1 MNAAVV
7 CAAALLAFFLGFR
20 FFAKYL
26 ADKVYKL
33 DPHAPVPSHTLKD
46 GIDYV
51 PTNKFVL
58 FGHHFATIAGAAPI
72 IGPALAVIWGWVPAL
87 LWVVLGTIAWG
98 GAHDFGALVLS
109 VRNRGKSIGDI
120 ARGII
125 GPKAM
130 TAYMVIVF
138 FILVLVMAVFF
149 LVIAGLLIEYP
160 EAVFPVFALMVIAM
174 CTGMLI
180 YRTGIGITRAS
191 MVGIVLMIIALWWG
205 SEHPYPM
212 PEKTFLGDAK
222 TTWVFLLALYSF
234 AASVLPVWLLLQPRD
249 YLESFN
255 LYGGLI
261 LVYLGIFVTA
271 PTFVAPAVRLEVPG
285 APPLWPFLFI
295 TIACGALSGFHSI
308 VSSGTS
314 PKQLDN
320 EVDAKF
326 VGYGGMIGE
335 GVLALA
341 AVIACTAGFK
351 SRELWL
357 EHYGTWSAA
366 SGLGQK
372 LSAFVDGA
380 AYFIAHFGIPLKMC
394 QTIIVLII
402 ISFAMT
408 SLDSAC
414 RLGRYIVSELGE
426 HHKVHALTNRYCSSL
441 IVAAIALFFALGT
454 YGGKSAG
461 LILWP
466 LFGTTN
472 QLLASLVFAIL
483 TVYLLQRKCPTW
495 PTTVPMLLV
504 SLTTITA
511 MLWNIEGYIKDG
523 NWMLTV
529 VGGIILCAGFV
540 LVFLSYR
547 SYAKA
552 WSVNAAEK
560 KKLSQVLS

>member
-1 MNAAVV
+1 MNAAIV
-7 CAAALLAFFLGFR
+7 CCAGLVAFFLGFR
-20 FFAKYL
+20 IFAKYL
-26 ADKVYKL
+26 AEKVYKL
-33 DPHAPVPSHTLKD
+33 DPHAPVPSHTLED

-72 IGPALAVIWGWVPAL
+72 IGPALAVIWGWVPAF

-109 VRNRGKSIGDI
+109 VRNKGKSIGEI
-120 ARGII
+120 AKGIL

-130 TAYMVIVF
+130 TAYMTIIF
-138 FILVLVMAVFF
+138 FILVLVMAVFL
-149 LVIAGLLIEYP
+149 LVIAGLLNEYP
-160 EAVFPVFALMVIAM
+160 EAVFPVFALMGIAM
-174 CTGMLI
+174 CIGILI
-180 YRTGIGITRAS
+180 YRTGIGITPAS
-191 MVGIVLMIIALWWG
+191 IVGIMLMIAALWWG

-212 PEKTFLGDAK
+212 PEKTFLGSAK

-271 PTFVAPAVRLEVPG
+271 PTFVAPAFRLDVPG

-314 PKQLDN
+314 PKQLNN

-335 GVLALA
+335 GLLGLA
-341 AVIACTAGFK
+341 AVIVCTAGFA
-351 SRELWL
+351 SRELWMD
-357 EHYGTWSAA
+357 HYATWSGA

-426 HHKVHALTNRYCSSL
+426 QHKVPILKNRYLASL
-441 IVAAIALFFALGT
+441 LVAAIAFTFAMGT
-454 YGGKSAG
+454 YGGTSAG
-461 LILWP
+461 LVLWP

-472 QLLASLVFAIL
+472 QLLASLVFALI
-483 TVYLLQRKCPTW
+483 TIYLLQRKRPTW
-495 PTTVPMLLV
+495 PTTIPMILV
-504 SLTTITA
+504 SITTIAA
-511 MLWNIEGYIKDG
+511 MIWNIKGYVRDG
-523 NWMLTV
+523 NWLLTLI
-529 VGGIILCAGFV
+529 GGIILCAGFV
-540 LVFLSYR
+540 LISLSY
-547 SYAKA
+547 KA
-552 WSVNAAEK
+552 YTRKRKSMDTAT
-560 KKLSQVLS
+560 

>member
-1 MNAAVV
+1 MNAAIV
-7 CAAALLAFFLGFR
+7 CCAGLVAFFLGYR
-20 FFAKYL
+20 IFARYL
-26 ADKVYKL
+26 AEKVYTL
-33 DPHAPVPSHTLKD
+33 DPHAPVPSHTLED

-72 IGPALAVIWGWVPAL
+72 IGPALAVIWGWVPAF
-87 LWVVLGTIAWG
+87 LWVVLGAIAWG

-109 VRNRGKSIGDI
+109 VRNKGKSIGEI
-120 ARGII
+120 AKGIL

-130 TAYMVIVF
+130 TAYMTIIF
-138 FILVLVMAVFF
+138 FILVLVMAVFL
-149 LVIAGLLIEYP
+149 LVIAGLLNEYP
-160 EAVFPVFALMVIAM
+160 EAVFPVFALMGIAM
-174 CTGMLI
+174 CIGILI
-180 YRTGIGITRAS
+180 YRTGTGITPAS
-191 MVGIVLMIIALWWG
+191 IVGIVLMIAALWWG

-212 PEKTFLGDAK
+212 PEKTFLGSAK

-261 LVYLGIFVTA
+261 LIYLGIFVTA
-271 PTFVAPAVRLEVPG
+271 PTFVAPAVRLDVPG

-314 PKQLDN
+314 PKQLNN

-335 GVLALA
+335 GLLGLA
-341 AVIACTAGFK
+341 AVIVCTAGFA
-351 SRELWL
+351 SRELWMD
-357 EHYGTWSAA
+357 HYATWSGA

-414 RLGRYIVSELGE
+414 RLGRYIVSETGRTAQ
-426 HHKVHALTNRYCSSL
+426 HPYLT
-441 IVAAIALFFALGT
+441 
-454 YGGKSAG
+454 
-461 LILWP
+461 
-466 LFGTTN
+466 
-472 QLLASLVFAIL
+472 
-483 TVYLLQRKCPTW
+483 
-495 PTTVPMLLV
+495 
-504 SLTTITA
+504 
-511 MLWNIEGYIKDG
+511 
-523 NWMLTV
+523 
-529 VGGIILCAGFV
+529 
-540 LVFLSYR
+540 
-547 SYAKA
+547 
-552 WSVNAAEK
+552 
-560 KKLSQVLS
+560 